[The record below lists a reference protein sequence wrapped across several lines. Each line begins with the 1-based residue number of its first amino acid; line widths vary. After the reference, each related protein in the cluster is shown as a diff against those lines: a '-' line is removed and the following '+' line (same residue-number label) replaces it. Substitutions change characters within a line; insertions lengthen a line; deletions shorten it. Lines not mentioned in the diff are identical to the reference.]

1 MGAKVKK
8 PSDGGPFIQP
18 AAAKAPQLEKC
29 PTGIAGLDEI
39 TGGGLPKGRP
49 SLICGNAGCGK
60 TILGMEFLVHGV
72 REFGEN
78 GVFMSFEERT
88 DELEKNFASL
98 GFGLGDMMAKSK
110 IAVEY
115 VYIERSEIEETGEYD
130 LSGLFIRLGHAID
143 SIGAKRVVL
152 DTIEA
157 LFAGFSNTAILR
169 AELRRLFTWLKNK
182 GVTAVITAERGD
194 GSFTRHGLEEYVADC
209 VILLDLRVKEQIAT
223 RRLRV
228 VKYRGTTHGGDEYP
242 FLIDERG
249 VSVLPITSL
258 GLNHAVST
266 QRVSTGIPRLDAMLG
281 GEGYYRGS
289 MVLVSGTP
297 GSGKSSLSARFA
309 EAACAR
315 GERAL
320 FLAFE
325 ESAPQIIRNMRSVG
339 CDLATWQKKGLLQI
353 ISTRPSVYGLEMH
366 LATIHKYVELFTPS
380 IVVIDPISNL
390 NLGSS
395 GSEAASMLT
404 RLIDFLKSRQVT
416 TVLTDLTHAGSNI
429 ESSTEKISS
438 LIDTWLCLRD
448 VEHQGERNRG
458 LHILKSRGMPHSNQI
473 REFVMSK
480 DGIDLVDVYLGA
492 AGVMMG
498 TARIAQEAADQSA
511 ELGRTQEVQRKRR
524 LLERRR
530 AALEANMAA
539 LQLEAES
546 VTIELNESIEDANVQ
561 EAQREAELGRI
572 AQSRGAD
579 SAAPDRGRRPPK
591 KSG

>member
-561 EAQREAELGRI
+561 EAQREAERGRI